1 MAGAEAA
8 GQLGAQRLVVE
19 QEGHV
24 GVCGVARE
32 YFDMSGDKV
41 VRAPIGN
48 VAVERFEVGL
58 SRGVPL
64 LPPLGEPGGVV
75 VVAALELLAVVGGAG
90 GALVQVIDES
100 GF

>member
-24 GVCGVARE
+24 GVCGIAGE
-32 YFDMSGDKV
+32 YLDMSRDEV
-41 VRAPIGN
+41 VRELIGN
-48 VAVERFEVGL
+48 VAVERLEVGL

-75 VVAALELLAVVGGAG
+75 VAAALELPAVVGGAG
-90 GALVQVIDES
+90 GALVQVVDES
-100 GF
+100 